1 MNINEIVDVIK
12 AKQLAIVPTDTVYG
26 IIGDAL
32 DEAVI
37 HKVYEAKKRDY
48 SKPLILMVSDIS
60 MLKKYVLEINDLE
73 QRLIERFWPGK
84 LTILFK
90 KNELISDLITSGSD
104 LVGIRFPD
112 NKELVDVI
120 KKLDKPLISTSCN
133 ISTRDVITNVI
144 LIEKELLDKISY
156 VYDCGEMSDVS
167 STIVQVV
174 DNKINILREGE
185 LVSLIKEEFRGELL

>member
-48 SKPLILMVSDIS
+48 SKPLILMVCDIS

-133 ISTRDVITNVI
+133 ISTRDVITNVS

>member
-1 MNINEIVDVIK
+1 MNIDELVDVIK

-32 DEAVI
+32 DEGVI
-37 HKVYEAKKRDY
+37 HKVYEAKKREY
-48 SKPLILMVSDIS
+48 SKPLILMVSDIN
-60 MLKKYVLEINDLE
+60 MLNKYVLEINDLE
-73 QRLIERFWPGK
+73 QRLIDKFWPGK

-90 KNELISDLITSGSD
+90 KNKLISDLITSGSD
-104 LVGIRFPD
+104 LVGIRLPD
-112 NKELVDVI
+112 NKELVELI
-120 KKLDKPLISTSCN
+120 IKLDKPLISTSCN
-133 ISTRDVITNVI
+133 ISTRDVITSINLV
-144 LIEKELLDKISY
+144 EKELLDKISF

-174 DNKINILREGE
+174 DDKIKILREGE

>member
-1 MNINEIVDVIK
+1 MNINEIVNVIK

-120 KKLDKPLISTSCN
+120 KKFDKPLISTSCN
-133 ISTRDVITNVI
+133 ISTKDVITNVS

-156 VYDCGEMSDVS
+156 VYDCGEMGDVS

>member
-133 ISTRDVITNVI
+133 ISTRDVITNVS

>member
-1 MNINEIVDVIK
+1 MNINELVDVIK

-133 ISTRDVITNVI
+133 ISTRDVITNVS

-156 VYDCGEMSDVS
+156 VYDCGEMGDVS

-185 LVSLIKEEFRGELL
+185 LVSLMKEEFRGELL

>member
-1 MNINEIVDVIK
+1 MNISEIVDVIK

-37 HKVYEAKKRDY
+37 HKVY

-133 ISTRDVITNVI
+133 ISTRDVITNVS

>member
-1 MNINEIVDVIK
+1 
-12 AKQLAIVPTDTVYG
+12 
-26 IIGDAL
+26 
-32 DEAVI
+32 
-37 HKVYEAKKRDY
+37 
-48 SKPLILMVSDIS
+48 

-133 ISTRDVITNVI
+133 ISTRDVITNVS